1 MEMIDS
7 KLITSKTIFIASYF
21 INGYEYSLI
30 NEGHEKIYVK
40 KSPDEIVNLSFIHNG
55 NTLKGATE
63 AARTELRRRYK
74 QVPVVLSP
82 RKSIALIKCKSI
94 NPYGCVWLV
103 ESQIIHIEP
112 YQNDY
117 TLVIMK
123 DGSTLIVNMKP
134 HELQQ
139 NKEKALYLRIT
150 FLDRSSFDDS
160 IYPAN
165 ANHHL
170 KPETKSF
177 IIQPNKAKKKKPIS
191 VK

>member
-7 KLITSKTIFIASYF
+7 KLITSKTIFITSYF
-21 INGYEYSLI
+21 INGYEYSLV
-30 NEGHEKIYVK
+30 NEGYEKIHVK

-63 AARTELRRRYK
+63 AARTELKRRYK
-74 QVPVVLSP
+74 QVPVVLP
-82 RKSIALIKCKSI
+82 PGKSIALIKCKSTD
-94 NPYGCVWLV
+94 PHGCVWLV

-112 YQNDY
+112 YQDDH

-123 DGSTLIVNMKP
+123 DGSILIVNMKP

-139 NKEKALYLRIT
+139 NKEKALYLRVT

-160 IYPAN
+160 TYPAN
-165 ANHHL
+165 LNHHL
-170 KPETKSF
+170 KSEIRSF
-177 IIQPNKAKKKKPIS
+177 IIQPNKAKKKKPFS

>member
-7 KLITSKTIFIASYF
+7 KLITSKTIFITSYF
-21 INGYEYSLI
+21 INGYEYSLV

-63 AARTELRRRYK
+63 AARTELKRRYK
-74 QVPVVLSP
+74 QVPVVLSSG
-82 RKSIALIKCKSI
+82 KSIALIKCKSTD
-94 NPYGCVWLV
+94 PYGCVWLV
-103 ESQIIHIEP
+103 ESQIIHLEP
-112 YQNDY
+112 YEDDH

-123 DGSTLIVNMKP
+123 DGSILIVNMKP

-150 FLDRSSFDDS
+150 YLDRSSFDDS
-160 IYPAN
+160 TYPVN
-165 ANHHL
+165 LNHHL
-170 KPETKSF
+170 KSEIRSF
-177 IIQPNKAKKKKPIS
+177 IIQPNKAKKKKPFS